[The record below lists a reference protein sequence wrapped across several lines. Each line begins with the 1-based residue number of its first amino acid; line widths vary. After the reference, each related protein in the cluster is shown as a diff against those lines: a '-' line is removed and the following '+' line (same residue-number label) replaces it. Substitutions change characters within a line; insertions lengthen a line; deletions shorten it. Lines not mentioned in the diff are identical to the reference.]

1 MITPRTSPTSPL
13 ALVISE
19 DKKFIL
25 NDRSAQGATKLV
37 PISARYASGG
47 LSEGVAG
54 KIGIGTFE
62 IERRPVQFVG
72 AGLGLG
78 SYDGPNGLSEFGVE
92 TPCSTLAFF
101 DPLESRVD
109 HDDSQDWILVVRPV

>member
-1 MITPRTSPTSPL
+1 M
-13 ALVISE
+13 VIAE

-47 LSEGVAG
+47 LSEGAEG

-78 SYDGPNGLSEFGVE
+78 SYDGPNGISEFGVVFL
-92 TPCSTLAFF
+92 CSDLDFV
-101 DPLESRVD
+101 DRLELRVD
-109 HDDSQDWILVVRPV
+109 NVSS

>member
-1 MITPRTSPTSPL
+1 MITPRPSHVSPL

-72 AGLGLG
+72 ACLGLG
-78 SYDGPNGLSEFGVE
+78 SYDCPNGLDNSGVVIR
-92 TPCSTLAFF
+92 CSNLDFV
-101 DPLESRVD
+101 DRLEVRVD
-109 HDDSQDWILVVRPV
+109 HD

>member
-1 MITPRTSPTSPL
+1 MITPRPSLLSPL

-47 LSEGVAG
+47 LSQGVAS

-78 SYDGPNGLSEFGVE
+78 RYDGPNALSEFGGVILL
-92 TPCSTLAFF
+92 SNLDFVDRLKDRLDND
-101 DPLESRVD
+101 DP
-109 HDDSQDWILVVRPV
+109 QDGILLVRAV